1 MPRKHNGNYVK
12 ADTSFSEGF
21 KNLKLFISEA
31 ALSIETDDE
40 NAWFIDSGAL
50 AHVLRR

>member
-1 MPRKHNGNYVK
+1 MK

-31 ALSIETDDE
+31 ALSTETDDE
-40 NAWFIDSGAL
+40 NAWFIDSGASS
-50 AHVLRR
+50 HVLRR